1 MSEEIQGEIHA
12 LLNNFWVLKESNME
26 LYYNIK
32 RHQEEI
38 RSFIVRNLGS
48 RLIIHDKFVKLEKLP
63 TIPCSNLGIKSF
75 VNESDYVY
83 LCLVLLFLEDKPQGT
98 YFLLANLIDYVKSTM
113 ISMEMN
119 IIPDWKT
126 ARDRKSFKRAVDY
139 LIEIGAVKVKD
150 ESENDFSSDE
160 NANALYVSTGLSN
173 YVMRVFNN
181 EIFDYDKESDF
192 IKDEWMYQSD
202 EKGDVRK
209 YKIYRNLIYTPV
221 VFSNSL
227 SESELDYLKKLRGH
241 MKDELINTLGYE
253 LEVTRNMAF
262 VFLYEDD
269 NSKYNF
275 PNNKRISSVVLM
287 VNSKLLEMVSNKK
300 IELNEFEIG
309 YISYDELFK
318 VIVDIKNDK
327 SSYLG
332 VGLKALSDDVFFTR
346 VVDYMQEY
354 SFIKKLDNGDF
365 EVQPSIRIFSSVL
378 LESNNTQLDMFGVE

>member
-12 LLNNFWVLKESNME
+12 LLNNFWILKETNME

-119 IIPDWKT
+119 IIPDWKV

-275 PNNKRISSVVLM
+275 PNNKRISSIVLM
-287 VNSKLLEMVSNKK
+287 VNCKLLEMVSNKK

-318 VIVDIKNDK
+318 VIMDIKNDK

-332 VGLKALSDDVFFTR
+332 VGLKSLSDDVFFIQ
-346 VVDYMQEY
+346 VVGYMEEY
-354 SFIKKLDNGDF
+354 SFIKKLDNSDF
-365 EVQPSIRIFSSVL
+365 EVYPSIRIFSSVL
-378 LESNNTQLDMFGVE
+378 LESKNTQLDMFGVE

>member
-1 MSEEIQGEIHA
+1 MSEELQSEIHA
-12 LLNNFWVLKESNME
+12 LLNNFWILKEDNME
-26 LYYNIK
+26 LYYSIK

-48 RLIIHDKFVKLEKLP
+48 RLIIHDKFIKLEKLP
-63 TIPCSNLGIKSF
+63 TIPSSNLGIKSF

-119 IIPDWKT
+119 TIPDWKI

-139 LIEIGAVKVKD
+139 LIEIGTVKVKD

-181 EIFDYDKESDF
+181 EIFDYDKETDF

-202 EKGDVRK
+202 EKGDIRK
-209 YKIYRNLIYTPV
+209 YKIYRNIIYTPV

-241 MKDELINTLGYE
+241 MKDELINALGYE
-253 LEVTRNMAF
+253 LEVTRNMAL

-269 NSKYNF
+269 NSKHNF
-275 PNNKRISSVVLM
+275 PNNKRISSIVLM
-287 VNSKLLEMVSNKK
+287 VNSKLLEMVSSKK

-318 VIVDIKNDK
+318 IIIEIKNDK

-332 VGLKALSDDVFFTR
+332 VGLKSLSDDVFFTQITE
-346 VVDYMQEY
+346 YMEEY
-354 SFIKKLDNGDF
+354 SFIKKIDNGVF
-365 EVQPSIRIFSSVL
+365 EVEPSIRIFSSIL
-378 LESNNTQLDMFGVE
+378 LESKNTQLDMFGVE

>member
-332 VGLKALSDDVFFTR
+332 VGLKALSDDVFFTQ